1 MYPDLSLDT
10 MCNEIDITFDFRT
23 DTPPGKDPDTFSDT
37 LRRYHKLL
45 WSKPLPNGAE
55 FNLEFSKPSAPFYL
69 ECSGPYQIVLSSDA
83 VVASFTRTSEKRP
96 TEKTIAGIIKE
107 IAAEEKDGFNTL
119 GYTIGG
125 MMIWPANRGNGQMTI
140 NGMRGFHPRIKDRF
154 DLTVECIRRYYDD
167 PSKQQNEY
175 NPLGKTFGRY
185 SYFFELFGDFRGFV
199 DFFLLQDLM
208 TEDYSAV
215 KFHTPFEEFKTY
227 PFPESAEEYRE
238 YKQNASSFI
247 RARNQRILASICN
260 SCL

>member
-1 MYPDLSLDT
+1 MHPDYSIDA

-45 WSKPLPNGAE
+45 WSKPLPSGVE
-55 FNLEFSKPSAPFYL
+55 FSLEFTRPSTPFYL
-69 ECSGPYQIVLSSDA
+69 EWPDAREVVLSSDA
-83 VVASFTRTSEKRP
+83 VVASFTRTASTRR
-96 TEKTIAGIIKE
+96 TEKK
-107 IAAEEKDGFNTL
+107 IAAAISKMPVDELNAFNTL

-125 MMIWPANRGNGQMTI
+125 MMVWPANKENGQMTI

-167 PSKQQNEY
+167 PSKQENEY

-185 SYFFELFGDFRGFV
+185 SYFFKLFGDFRGFM
-199 DFFLLQDLM
+199 DFFLLQDLV

-215 KFHTPFEEFKTY
+215 RFHTPFEEFKTY
-227 PFPESAEEYRE
+227 PFPESVKLYRE
-238 YKQNASSFI
+238 YKQNASDFI
-247 RARNQRILASICN
+247 RARNNRILASICN